1 MSPEAEPN
9 PMLYDVAIDAAAL
22 RWESATPLF
31 ARYWVPLTGTLDEA
45 WLDCYERASL
55 DSAEFSRFRIDGP
68 TRTISFTCRMNDG
81 PAQVSSVL
89 QRLEL
94 LVAYVNASAGRPGV
108 RPFVERRRRG
118 DSKLEGVPSD

>member
-1 MSPEAEPN
+1 MSPEAEHN
-9 PMLYDVAIDAAAL
+9 PKYEVAIDAAAL

-31 ARYWVPLTGTLDEA
+31 ARYWVPLAGTLDEA

-55 DSAEFSRFRIDGP
+55 DSAEFSRFRIDDA

-89 QRLEL
+89 RRLEL
-94 LVAYVNASAGRPGV
+94 LIAYVNASAGRPGV
-108 RPFVERRRRG
+108 RPFVERRRRS
-118 DSKLEGVPSD
+118 DPELEDAASD

>member
-1 MSPEAEPN
+1 MSLEADPN
-9 PMLYDVAIDAAAL
+9 TMYEVAIDAAAI

-31 ARYWVPLTGTLDEA
+31 TRYRVPLVGLFDEA

-55 DSAEFSRFRIDGP
+55 DSAEFSRFRFDDA
-68 TRTISFTCRMNDG
+68 TRTVSFTCRMNDG
-81 PAQVSSVL
+81 PTEVSSVI

-108 RPFVERRRRG
+108 RPFVERRRR
-118 DSKLEGVPSD
+118 SDPNVEDAASD